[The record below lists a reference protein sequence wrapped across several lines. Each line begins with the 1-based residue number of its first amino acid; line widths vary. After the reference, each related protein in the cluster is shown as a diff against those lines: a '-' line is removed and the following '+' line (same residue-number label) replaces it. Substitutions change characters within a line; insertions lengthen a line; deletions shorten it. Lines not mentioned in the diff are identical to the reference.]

1 MTIQYFGYRRKD
13 TEIKEIAKKNGFE
26 LIDQENFAFLVEF
39 QRSRVLRDLIK
50 IDFIKNIFGAI
61 GRYIPYTRMYLL
73 RKVEN

>member
-39 QRSRVLRDLIK
+39 QRSRVLRDLIE
-50 IDFIKNIFGAI
+50 INFIKNILGAI

-73 RKVEN
+73 RKVKN